1 MRLFSSP
8 CESRKSLYTEGV
20 TERAGYYMMTV
31 SVWRE
36 YERRGL
42 CFEAGLGVLV
52 LGLGGRCN
60 GPDGEV
66 ILAFGVRLAH
76 LEGGR

>member
-1 MRLFSSP
+1 
-8 CESRKSLYTEGV
+8 
-20 TERAGYYMMTV
+20 MMTV